1 LNNNSVVLSLTK
13 KPLKSTIG
21 LAAFNKAT
29 LKKKFPHVILIK
41 KKKRKREGGVI
52 CDEVTG

>member
-13 KPLKSTIG
+13 KPLKRTIG

-41 KKKRKREGGVI
+41 KKKKKEGRVGYLR
-52 CDEVTG
+52 